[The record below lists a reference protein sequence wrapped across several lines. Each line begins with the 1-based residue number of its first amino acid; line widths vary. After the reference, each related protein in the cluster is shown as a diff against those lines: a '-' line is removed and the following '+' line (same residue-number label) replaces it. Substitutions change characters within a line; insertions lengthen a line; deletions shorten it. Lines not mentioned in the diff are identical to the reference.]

1 MLVRG
6 RSLRATIIMILA
18 AVVLVYA
25 VVDAAVQRFIVYP
38 SFERL
43 EEQSAERDLERVR
56 EAFASELAHLELRG
70 WDWTRLAEVTALV
83 DGRSTRRNPL
93 DMQVL
98 AQNRVHLLMVCGSD
112 GRVLWG
118 GTTRDPGAELPEYA
132 RFRDFPMERLAAS
145 HPLLAQLPVGGRE
158 VVSGLMKTEHG
169 AMLVC
174 ARRFATPAGSQG
186 SVLMGRLL
194 SKAYVDGLARQTGV
208 AFSLRPVEDA
218 PSDADARRA
227 FEEATATGLPV
238 LRALGSEELEA
249 SLSLVDLQHAP
260 IAVIEARVDRAIA
273 RRGTRAMQYALSST
287 LAAGLLMMLVLL
299 FLLQRAV
306 LKPIDLLTRHAV
318 EVGRTDA
325 LSRRLKSAR
334 TDELGVLAREFDS
347 MVAKLEASR
356 AELLQTARE
365 AGMSEIATGVLHN
378 VGNVLNSVNVSANL
392 MSQQVAQSGAED
404 LRRVV
409 ETVRRSGVPLDEF
422 VRNDPRGK
430 HLDPLLEQIAE
441 QLIRERELARREL
454 GSLQTGL
461 EHIQKLIAS
470 QQSVA
475 GRSGVLE
482 VVDLRSECQRAIEL
496 TQPASGVQNPQIEL
510 QVEEACLVRIDRHRV
525 MQILVNLVQ
534 NARQAL
540 LAAEVAAPRL
550 SVRVEWPAEDRLT
563 LCVEDNG
570 VGIAKDN
577 LRRIFTHGFTTRR
590 DGHGFGLHSCANAA
604 AEMGGRLSAES
615 AGLGEGARFVL
626 EIPVLRSAPR
636 PKEAAA

>member
-1 MLVRG
+1 MLGRG
-6 RSLRATIIMILA
+6 RSLRATIILILA
-18 AVVLVYA
+18 VVVLVYA
-25 VVDAAVQRFIVYP
+25 AVDAAVQRFIVYP

-83 DGRSTRRNPL
+83 DGRSTRKSPL
-93 DMQVL
+93 DTQVL
-98 AQNRVHLLMVCGSD
+98 AQNRVHLLMVCGE
-112 GRVLWG
+112 GGQVLWG
-118 GTTRDPGAELPEYA
+118 GTTLDPGAELPEHA

-145 HPLLAQLPVGGRE
+145 HPLLSQLPVGGRE
-158 VVSGLMKTEHG
+158 VISGLMKTEHG

-174 ARRFATPAGSQG
+174 ARRFVTPTGSQG
-186 SVLMGRLL
+186 AVLMGRLL
-194 SKAYVDGLARQTGV
+194 SPAYVSGLARQTGV
-208 AFSLRPVEDA
+208 AFHLRPVEDP
-218 PSDADARRA
+218 PSEVDARRF

-238 LRALGSEELEA
+238 LRAIDPEVLEA

-260 IAVIEARVDRAIA
+260 IAVIEAQLDRAIA

-306 LKPIDLLTRHAV
+306 LKPIDMLTQHAV

-325 LSRRLKSAR
+325 LSRRLDSAR

-347 MVAKLEASR
+347 MVAKLAASR
-356 AELLQTARE
+356 AELLQTARA

-378 VGNVLNSVNVSANL
+378 VGNVLNSVNVSATL

-409 ETVRRSGVPLDEF
+409 ETVRRSGVPLDQF
-422 VRNDPRGK
+422 VTSDPRGK

-441 QLIRERELARREL
+441 QLIREREVARREL
-454 GSLQTGL
+454 GSLKTGL
-461 EHIQKLIAS
+461 EHIQELIAS

-475 GRSGVLE
+475 SRSGVLE
-482 VVDLRSECQRAIEL
+482 VVQLRSECQRAIEL
-496 TQPASGVQNPQIEL
+496 TQPASGVQGPKIEVL
-510 QVEEACLVRIDRHRV
+510 VPDECLVRIDRHRV
-525 MQILVNLVQ
+525 MQILINLVQ
-534 NARQAL
+534 NARQSL
-540 LAAEVAAPRL
+540 LAAGGAAPRL
-550 SVRVEWPAEDRLT
+550 EVRLDWVTEDRLT
-563 LCVEDNG
+563 LSVEDNG
-570 VGIAKDN
+570 LGIAQDN

-604 AEMGGRLSAES
+604 AEMGGRLNAFS
-615 AGLGEGARFVL
+615 AGLGQGARFVL
-626 EIPVLRSAPR
+626 EIPALRTAPHS
-636 PKEAAA
+636 KEAAA